1 MTVKSVRLVERNL
14 TGFRRMPLIVV
25 SGIFEPLFYLALAS
39 VGFEKLVGDVVGP
52 GGRVMS
58 YTSFA
63 APAFLAAAAMQ
74 GAIYEITNMFFKRRY
89 AKTYDAVLNTPLGV
103 GDIVTGEIAW
113 ALMRS
118 ALYTVAFLVVMA
130 VMGLL
135 RSWWAVLM
143 LPATLLVGAAFA
155 GLGAAATSFMRSWK
169 DFELVQLFVLVFFLF
184 SGTFYPLSTYPSWL
198 RGIVAA
204 SPLYQSVHLLRS
216 LQVGDVGL
224 GLVGAVVYLA
234 LLAWIGVR
242 GASARLTRVL
252 TI

>member
-14 TGFRRMPLIVV
+14 VGFRRMPLIVL
-25 SGIFEPLFYLALAS
+25 SGVFEPLFYLALAS

-52 GGRVMS
+52 GGRTMS
-58 YTSFA
+58 YTEFA

-103 GDIVTGEIAW
+103 ADIVTGEIVW
-113 ALMRS
+113 ALMR
-118 ALYTVAFLVVMA
+118 ATLYTVAFLVVMA
-130 VMGLL
+130 VLGLL
-135 RSWWAVLM
+135 HSWWALLM

-155 GLGAAATSFMRSWK
+155 GVGAAATSFMRSWK
-169 DFELVQLFVLVFFLF
+169 DFELIQLCVLALFLF

-198 RGIVAA
+198 RGVVSA

-216 LQVGDVGL
+216 LET
-224 GLVGAVVYLA
+224 GAVGVDLLGAAAYLCVLAA
-234 LLAWIGVR
+234 LGVR

>member
-1 MTVKSVRLVERNL
+1 MTVKAVRLVERNL
-14 TGFRRMPLIVV
+14 VGFRRMPLVVV

-39 VGFEKLVGDVVGP
+39 VGFEKLVGDVTGP

-58 YTSFA
+58 YTEFA

-103 GDIVTGEIAW
+103 ADIVTGEITW

-130 VMGLL
+130 VLGLL
-135 RSWWAVLM
+135 HSWWAVLM

-155 GLGAAATSFMRSWK
+155 GVGAAGTSFMRSWK
-169 DFELVQLFVLVFFLF
+169 DFELIQLCVLVLFLF
-184 SGTFYPLSTYPSWL
+184 SGTFYPLSTYPGWL
-198 RGIVAA
+198 QGVVSA

-216 LQVGDVGL
+216 LAVGEVGV
-224 GLVGAVVYLA
+224 GLVGAVVYLVV
-234 LLAWIGVR
+234 LAVAGVR
-242 GASARLTRVL
+242 AASTRLTRVL